1 MARLQYIG
9 KSHFRTI
16 SAADLKSL
24 GFEGASKIELARE
37 TVTPQRNPKNLP
49 SVAEVS
55 EEIAEFLVKREKGD
69 WKILADDETP
79 VTDPAPDAF
88 KVGTDG
94 TVPGAEGVDD
104 TLASDAGSGEKPSS
118 KSASSRAPR

>member
-55 EEIAEFLVKREKGD
+55 QDVADFLVKREKGD
-69 WKILADDETP
+69 WKILGDEETP
-79 VTDPAPDAF
+79 VTDPDPDAF

-104 TLASDAGSGEKPSS
+104 APASDAGSVEKPASG
-118 KSASSRAPR
+118 SARARAPR